1 MEVHAPAI
9 TFSDCEGAG
18 EMFSLNKS
26 TEFFGAEAHLT
37 VSAQLY
43 AEMAAASVPR
53 VYTFGP
59 IFRAE
64 KHDTVRHMSE
74 FWMLEPEISFIDSL
88 DVLMDFIERL
98 LGQASSRLLE
108 SSYSD
113 LATIHSKQD
122 VGSDDLL
129 KRIDDLT
136 RPYERMTYDEAI
148 KTLGKHAHKFKQI
161 PKWGASL
168 QLEHE
173 KYLAEKIVGRPCF
186 VVDYP
191 ASIKSFY
198 MRRND
203 DGKTVACCD
212 LLVPGLAEIVGGSL
226 REERADVL
234 RDRIRE
240 LGMSEDA
247 YQWYLDLRCFG
258 GSPHG
263 GFGLGFDRFL
273 QYITGIHNIRD
284 VCMIPRTRDSHKF

>member
-1 MEVHAPAI
+1 MEIHAPVI

-26 TEFFGAEAHLT
+26 SEFFGAEAHLT
-37 VSAQLY
+37 VSAQLH
-43 AEMAAASVPR
+43 AEMASASAPR

-74 FWMLEPEISFIDSL
+74 FWMLEPEISFVDNL
-88 DVLMDFIERL
+88 DVLMNIIERL
-98 LGQASSRLLE
+98 LGQVSFKLLE
-108 SSYSD
+108 SRSTD

-122 VGSDDLL
+122 ASSDDLL

-136 RPYERMTYDEAI
+136 RPYERMSYDEAI
-148 KTLGKHAHKFKQI
+148 KVLGNRAHEFKQI

-186 VVDYP
+186 VTDYP
-191 ASIKSFY
+191 SSMKSFY

-226 REERADVL
+226 REDRVDVL
-234 RDRIRE
+234 RNRIRE
-240 LGMSEDA
+240 LGMSEEG
-247 YQWYLDLRCFG
+247 YQWYLDLRRFG

-284 VCMIPRTRDSHKF
+284 VSMIPRTRDNHKY